1 MMLQSKTEKV
11 LVLFTILILLLLW
24 YSYFFG
30 ESGVVQHQ
38 KLKKDIL
45 NQREVNAELNERNR
59 VLFAQVD
66 DLKTGSETIEEYARL
81 DLGLI
86 KPNETFVQMSMI
98 DGGYQQI
105 YLDESQKK
113 IQNHVDADTVNT
125 NAQ

>member
-1 MMLQSKTEKV
+1 MLQSKTEKILFLFSILM
-11 LVLFTILILLLLW
+11 LVLLW
-24 YSYFFG
+24 YAYFFG
-30 ESGVVQHQ
+30 ESGVIQHQ
-38 KLKKDIL
+38 KLKKEIL
-45 NQREVNAELNERNR
+45 NQREINAELNERNR
-59 VLFAQVD
+59 ILFAQVN
-66 DLKTGSETIEEYARL
+66 DLKTGTETIEEYARL

>member
-1 MMLQSKTEKV
+1 MLQSKTEKI
-11 LVLFTILILLLLW
+11 LFLFSILMLILLW
-24 YSYFFG
+24 YAYFFG
-30 ESGVVQHQ
+30 ESGVIQHQ
-38 KLKKDIL
+38 KLKKEIL
-45 NQREVNAELNERNR
+45 NQREINAELNERNR
-59 VLFAQVD
+59 ILFAQVN
-66 DLKTGSETIEEYARL
+66 DLKTGTETIEEYARL